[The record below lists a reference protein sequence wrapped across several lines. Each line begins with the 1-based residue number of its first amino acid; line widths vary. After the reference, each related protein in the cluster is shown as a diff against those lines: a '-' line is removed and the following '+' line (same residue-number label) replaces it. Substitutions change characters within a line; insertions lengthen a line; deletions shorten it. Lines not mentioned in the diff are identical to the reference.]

1 MPPHPDVSDHKD
13 GSRFG
18 ERIRQRRR
26 AMGLSL
32 RALGAKVQ
40 LTASFLAQVE
50 RGLTNPSIASL
61 RQIADVLDV
70 PIFYFFTEERLAQR
84 VVRRDSRRKL
94 QFPGSN
100 LTYELLVPSL
110 KRQSMGLVIRLGPGE
125 RIEPIRLSEP
135 TEEWLLLLQGKVEI
149 SVAGERHE
157 LEPGDSICYEGWEI
171 EGVVSTGDTEAVL
184 VGNMTPPAF

>member
-1 MPPHPDVSDHKD
+1 MPTRSDVADHKD
-13 GSRFG
+13 TGQFG

-32 RALGAKVQ
+32 RALGEKVE

-50 RGLTNPSIASL
+50 RGLANPSIASL
-61 RQIADVLDV
+61 RQIANVLEV
-70 PIFYFFTEERLAQR
+70 PIFYFFTQERLAER
-84 VVRRDSRRKL
+84 IVRRDARRKL
-94 QFPGSN
+94 HFPDSN

-125 RIEPIRLSEP
+125 HIDPIRLSEP
-135 TEEWLLLLQGKVEI
+135 TEEWLLLLQGQVEI
-149 SVAGERHE
+149 CVAGERHV
-157 LEPGDSICYEGWEI
+157 LEPGDSISFEGWEI